1 MAATAAYG
9 SWRSPIAAEMLVKTK
24 VHFGEMSLDGETL
37 YWVET
42 RPEENGRN
50 VIVARTANGSL
61 HDVLPPP
68 YSARSRVHEYGGGAF
83 LASAGTVY
91 FSNFEDQRIWKV
103 LPGGMPSAVSAE
115 GPLRFADFVHDDH
128 RNRLIAVCEDHSGGN
143 AEPANRIVQVD
154 IESGH
159 VGTLVEGADFYS
171 TPRVSPD
178 GRQLSWL
185 SWNHPHMPWD
195 HTELFV
201 APLAADGSLGPHR
214 KVSGA
219 DDESIFQPT
228 WSPDGS
234 LWFVSDRTNWWNLYR
249 EREGRIDPVLPMA
262 AEFGEPQWD
271 FGMTT
276 YGFEPDGKVVARCT
290 RGGEWRVLRI
300 DGTSGTCQPIAL
312 PYTSVLSLQV
322 GDGVAFAQV
331 GSATEPEVLA
341 AIDLA
346 SGNCQT
352 IRRSSPG
359 RPDPKYT
366 SLPEPIEF
374 PTEGGA
380 TAHALYYPPA
390 NFDYSGPN
398 HEAPPL
404 LVTVHGGPTAAISGQ
419 FRLGIQYWTSRGFA
433 VCDVN
438 YGGSSGYGR
447 EYRNR
452 LHHAWG
458 VVDVADATN
467 AALFLA
473 KAGKA
478 DRSRLIV
485 RGSSAGG
492 YTVLACLAFRD
503 VFSCGTSYFGVSD
516 LTLLRRDFHKFES
529 RYLDWL
535 VGAYPQEQERYKERS
550 PIEHLAGLDRPLLLL
565 HGQGDSVVS
574 PDQAALMADS
584 LARNGTPV
592 AHVTFAGEDHGL
604 RTASGIRRA
613 YEAELYFYSR
623 VLGFQLPDSI
633 EPVPIRNLPGQ

>member
-9 SWRSPIAAEMLVKTK
+9 SWRSPITAEMLVKSR
-24 VHFGEMSLDGETL
+24 VHFGETALDGETL

-42 RPEENGRN
+42 RPEESGRN
-50 VIVARTANGSL
+50 VIVARTSNCQL

-68 YSARSRVHEYGGGAF
+68 HSARSLVHEYGGGAF
-83 LASAGTVY
+83 LPSAGTVY
-91 FSNFEDQRIWKV
+91 FANAEDQRIWRV
-103 LPGGMPSAVSAE
+103 LPGRTPSAVTAE
-115 GPLRFADFVHDDH
+115 AKCRFADFVHDH
-128 RNRLIAVCEDHSGGN
+128 RRNRLIAVCEDHSGAD

-154 IESGH
+154 LGSGH

-178 GRQLSWL
+178 GSRLCWL

-195 HTELFV
+195 HTALFV
-201 APLAADGSLGPHR
+201 ASFAADGSLGPHR

-219 DDESIFQPT
+219 DDESIFQPS
-228 WSPDGS
+228 WSPDGT
-234 LWFVSDRTNWWNLYR
+234 LWFVSDRTNWWNLYC
-249 EREGRIDPVLPMA
+249 ERGGRIEPVLPMA
-262 AEFGEPQWD
+262 AEFGEAQWD
-271 FGMTT
+271 FGLTT

-290 RGGEWRVLRI
+290 RGGDWRLLRI
-300 DGTSGTCQPIAL
+300 DPADGTCRPMTL
-312 PYTSVLSLQV
+312 PYTNVVSLQV

-346 SGNCQT
+346 SGKYRT
-352 IRRSSPG
+352 IRRSSPSS
-359 RPDPKYT
+359 PDPRYT
-366 SLPEPIEF
+366 SVPEPIEF
-374 PTEGGA
+374 PTEDGA
-380 TAHALYYPPA
+380 TAHAFYYPPA
-390 NFDYSGPN
+390 NLDYSGLK

-404 LVTVHGGPTAAISGQ
+404 IVTVHGGPTDAASTQ
-419 FRLGIQYWTSRGFA
+419 FRLGVQYWTSRGFA

-438 YGGSSGYGR
+438 YGGSTGYGR

-452 LHHAWG
+452 LHHSWG
-458 VVDVADATN
+458 VVDVADATS
-467 AALFLA
+467 AALFLS

-492 YTVLACLAFRD
+492 YTVLACLTFRD
-503 VFSCGTSYFGVSD
+503 IFSCGTSYFGVSD

-535 VGAYPQEQERYKERS
+535 VGPYPQEQDRYRERS
-550 PIEHLAGLDRPLLLL
+550 PSEHLARLNRPLLLL
-565 HGQGDSVVS
+565 HGLGDNVVS
-574 PDQAALMADS
+574 PDQAASMADL
-584 LARNGTPV
+584 LARKGTPV

-604 RTASGIRRA
+604 RTASGITRA
-613 YEAELYFYSR
+613 YEAELSFYSQ
-623 VLGFQLPDSI
+623 VLGFQLPDPI
-633 EPVPIRNLPGQ
+633 EPVPICNWPGR